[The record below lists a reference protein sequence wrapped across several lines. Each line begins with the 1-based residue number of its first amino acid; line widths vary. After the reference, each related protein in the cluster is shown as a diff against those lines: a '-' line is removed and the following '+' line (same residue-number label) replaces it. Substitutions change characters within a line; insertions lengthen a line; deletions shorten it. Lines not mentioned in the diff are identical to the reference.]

1 MESFCSWDGLT
12 LTLNVLGNPSS
23 KKTCIGKVKGNQLK
37 VSVNAEPT
45 NGKATE
51 YLVHY
56 LAKEFCVKMKDIT
69 VVYGHTQI
77 NKQLKILAP
86 KKFPKVISD
95 ELARQKS
102 QLSQKGLKF

>member
-1 MESFCSWDGLT
+1 MKSFCSWDGIT

-37 VSVNAEPT
+37 VSVNAQPV
-45 NGKATE
+45 NGQATD
-51 YLVHY
+51 YLVQY
-56 LAKEFCVKMKDIT
+56 LAKEFCVKIKDIT

-86 KKFPKVISD
+86 KKLPKIISD
-95 ELARQKS
+95 ELERQQNQSTK
-102 QLSQKGLKF
+102 KA